1 MKDSTNIKQL
11 VLIVDEA
18 SAETAQLIKVLGD
31 YQIKAEL
38 MSDNEGAYSLCVQH
52 PPALLIC
59 EVKQENIDGIAL
71 LQRLRE
77 HNLTKS
83 LPVVITARV
92 PELEER
98 LKILH
103 LDIDD
108 FISKPYYPEE
118 VAVRIDTILQELERH
133 MGSFQREHGFTGNLE
148 DMNLMDLIQTLEL
161 GGKSAIIHMVREP
174 EEGHVY
180 VLQGEVVDASLRD
193 LGAEEALQ
201 NLMMWLHG
209 HFDLNM
215 ITFQRPRQIN
225 KSTRDLLVSGSQR
238 IHAYKERANQLPPM
252 DSVLSRVGNVGM
264 ETLSDLER
272 QIWALL
278 SKPQPLRI
286 LISACRKDELRVL
299 EAVQELLT
307 RGVIVSQAGSANS
320 PDLLT
325 QNIMMRVSH
334 AKEINKDPY
343 SRIASFF
350 KRSNGEKKK
359 PSLMNE
365 IPPVENRLTGPAA
378 ITHKIYLQRGDLL
391 LIRQRLLS
399 Q

>member
-1 MKDSTNIKQL
+1 
-11 VLIVDEA
+11 
-18 SAETAQLIKVLGD
+18 
-31 YQIKAEL
+31 
-38 MSDNEGAYSLCVQH
+38 
-52 PPALLIC
+52 
-59 EVKQENIDGIAL
+59 
-71 LQRLRE
+71 
-77 HNLTKS
+77 
-83 LPVVITARV
+83 
-92 PELEER
+92 
-98 LKILH
+98 
-103 LDIDD
+103 
-108 FISKPYYPEE
+108 
-118 VAVRIDTILQELERH
+118 
-133 MGSFQREHGFTGNLE
+133 
-148 DMNLMDLIQTLEL
+148 
-161 GGKSAIIHMVREP
+161 
-174 EEGHVY
+174 
-180 VLQGEVVDASLRD
+180 
-193 LGAEEALQ
+193 
-201 NLMMWLHG
+201 
-209 HFDLNM
+209 M